1 MNDSRIRYC
10 QFDYPPSNANT
21 QPAESE
27 FTKKKRRM
35 KPDTFRNQ
43 ITRSFRRCNIPLYE
57 LLLRS
62 NLVLLENE
70 SKSPSGIPDGHSAD
84 SQQ

>member
-27 FTKKKRRM
+27 FTKKKKKDETRHIQ
-35 KPDTFRNQ
+35 KPD
-43 ITRSFRRCNIPLYE
+43 
-57 LLLRS
+57 
-62 NLVLLENE
+62 NE
-70 SKSPSGIPDGHSAD
+70 EF
-84 SQQ
+84 